1 MRSRGLVVAIA
12 VVLAVLAAVGVIV
25 YTNQVRDEVVTE
37 DTVAVVVSNQD
48 IPANTNLT
56 QLVDEGAFGFVR
68 VPEDALVAGAVTTLE
83 DLRDQ
88 TTVAPIF
95 AREQIPSSR
104 LATGESTLSL
114 VGVSEGHIG
123 VTTTLDVARGGGG
136 LVQRGDSVGVYAS
149 FQQGTPVTREGL
161 ARLLSPQQINRF
173 FGAIVGDITT
183 VGQNDAY
190 LMPFN
195 VTVAL
200 VPSVKVL
207 AVQNPTVPEAGQQQ
221 QQGGNVQITLDLLP
235 EDARNLVFT
244 NEFGTV
250 WVGLLPPSDADEGY
264 PVEGQIG
271 IDHDRLVG
279 EVVNP

>member
-114 VGVSEGHIG
+114 VGVSPGHIG

-149 FQQGTPVTREGL
+149 FQVGTPVTRDGL
-161 ARLLSPQQINRF
+161 ARLLTQQQLNRF
-173 FGAIVGDITT
+173 LQTVTAAAPAT
-183 VGQNDAY
+183 VGQNDAF

-200 VPSVKVL
+200 VPNVKVL
-207 AVQNPTVPEAGQQQ
+207 AVQNPAVNETGQQ

-250 WVGLLPPSDADEGY
+250 WVGLLPPSDAEEGY

-271 IDHDRLVG
+271 IDYDRLVG
-279 EVVNP
+279 VVKP

>member
-1 MRSRGLVVAIA
+1 
-12 VVLAVLAAVGVIV
+12 
-25 YTNQVRDEVVTE
+25 
-37 DTVAVVVSNQD
+37 
-48 IPANTNLT
+48 
-56 QLVDEGAFGFVR
+56 

-95 AREQIPSSR
+95 AREQIPASR

-123 VTTTLDVARGGGG
+123 VTTALDVARGGGG

-149 FQQGTPVTREGL
+149 FPAGTPVTRDGL

-173 FGAIVGDITT
+173 MTAITAATPTI
-183 VGQNDAY
+183 GQNDAF

-207 AVQNPTVPEAGQQQ
+207 AIQNPTTNEDGQQQ
-221 QQGGNVQITLDLLP
+221 GGGNVQITLDLLP
-235 EDARNLVFT
+235 EDARNLVFA
-244 NEFGTV
+244 NEYATV
-250 WVGLLPPSDADEGY
+250 WVGLLPPSDAEEGY
-264 PVEGQIG
+264 PVEGQVG